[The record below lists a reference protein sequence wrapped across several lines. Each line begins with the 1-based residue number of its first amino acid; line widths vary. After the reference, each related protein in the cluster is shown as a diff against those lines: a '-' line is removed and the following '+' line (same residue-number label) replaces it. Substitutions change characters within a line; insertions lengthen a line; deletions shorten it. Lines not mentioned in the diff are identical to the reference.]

1 MEIENAATF
10 LGFYLAKRFL
20 YLLLEGDMRE
30 RSEGSIGF
38 FLVVVPWSGSF
49 SIYDFIKEFIFF
61 KGT

>member
-49 SIYDFIKEFIFF
+49 LVYDFIQGLYLF
-61 KGT
+61 